1 MKGVLAGNHQLAD
14 GHRIGIVLVVGI
26 SSILV
31 DDSAIGGTSVQE
43 VKRHMEVSCLFIGD
57 AANEPAVTATFL
69 TGYGDMFSYLSMGD
83 EGLAPRRRT
92 TLNKRQGG
100 LTFVVFDGIGSHL
113 QRTVDNHK
121 LAQLFGQR
129 TVGMRASNYFR
140 EVKDGGGEVGRS
152 CQAAREGQRNGMG
165 RGITSSSVPRII
177 LLTTHTFLCHQVGP
191 CALDACGH
199 SGLVVVDHDVVLGGT
214 LDDATIVADAIL
226 RLGQFL
232 TIKEMAHITCLHRT
246 DAHLAE
252 PGKG

>member
-1 MKGVLAGNHQLAD
+1 MRLLSFLYSDCCTTTACQLQVKGVLAGNHQLAD

-165 RGITSSSVPRII
+165 QGDYHHVCP
-177 LLTTHTFLCHQVGP
+177 THYTPVH
-191 CALDACGH
+191 
-199 SGLVVVDHDVVLGGT
+199 
-214 LDDATIVADAIL
+214 
-226 RLGQFL
+226 
-232 TIKEMAHITCLHRT
+232 
-246 DAHLAE
+246 AHLPVSSGWAMCA
-252 PGKG
+252 GCLWA